1 MPFRLSGPESD
12 GRSRYDVCPSDDK
25 LSVGCLHVLLFHS
38 PADLFVDLI
47 ASVDYPFRHG
57 RDDSVLHVLLYPAGV
72 AEILRFPCDCFL
84 DSLMQ
89 AVVCLCA

>member
-12 GRSRYDVCPSDDK
+12 GRYRYDVCPSDDK

-57 RDDSVLHVLLYPAGV
+57 RDDSVLHVLLYPAGI
-72 AEILRFPCDCFL
+72 AEAFCLVGNRF
-84 DSLMQ
+84 
-89 AVVCLCA
+89 AVGGSISSSAV